1 MTGQEFLE
9 QLDGYFRKG
18 EMEAAQDFLQ
28 KTYAE
33 AVGED
38 DVSLQLT
45 VLNEMMSY
53 AGGTDQEEFGIA
65 AVTECTR
72 LIQEYGLQDNPSAG
86 TMWMNMGITLYRF
99 DRVEDA
105 LACYRVAEEQLLKQY
120 EKLDALPD
128 STEKGQALGDVVR
141 ELASFY
147 SKVASAYAKKKDYK
161 EAEQYYKK
169 AEQLIVL
176 QDY

>member
-1 MTGQEFLE
+1 MTGQEFLK

-33 AVGED
+33 AVGEG

-53 AGGTDQEEFGIA
+53 AGGMDQEEFGIA

-99 DRVEDA
+99 NRVEDA